1 MLKNRLQYLFLL
13 LILAA
18 TPALAAVMTSTSY
31 IMERD
36 SINFSGGLSTS
47 TSYGIESTL
56 GEAGTGNVT
65 STSYDANM
73 GYQQN
78 DASMISMTVNATAAL
93 SPDINLAIGGSA
105 STSAEFT
112 IITNNSS
119 GYTLQIKASD
129 NPAMQG
135 SSFDFSDYGPV
146 GANPD
151 YAWSVAAS
159 DAEFGFTAD
168 SSDLVARYKDNG
180 LTCNQPAGT
189 DNVDTCW
196 DGLSTSY
203 ADVAQSA
210 AANYPTGVATTVR
223 FKAEA
228 GSGSSAAVGSYSAT
242 VVATAYT
249 N

>member
-1 MLKNRLQYLFLL
+1 MFKDKLQYLFLL
-13 LILAA
+13 LVLLAS
-18 TPALAAVMTSTSY
+18 PALAEIMTSTSY

-47 TSYGIESTL
+47 TSYGLESTL
-56 GEAGTGNVT
+56 GESGTGNAT

-73 GYQQN
+73 GYQQY
-78 DASMISMTVNATAAL
+78 DGSAISMTINATAAL
-93 SPDINLAIGGSA
+93 SPDINLATGGSA

-119 GYTLQIKASD
+119 GYTLQIKAND
-129 NPAMQG
+129 APAMQG

-146 GANPD
+146 GADPD
-151 YAWSVAAS
+151 YTWTVAAS

-168 SSDLVARYKDNG
+168 SVDLVARFKDNG
-180 LTCNQPAGT
+180 LTCNQPAGV
-189 DNVDTCW
+189 DNVDICW

-203 ADVAQSA
+203 ANVAQSA
-210 AANYPTGVATTVR
+210 ASNYPIGTATTVR
-223 FKAEA
+223 FQVEA
-228 GSGSSAAVGSYSAT
+228 GSASSAQVGSYSAT
-242 VVATAYT
+242 VIALAYT